1 MEETLI
7 DVTEL
12 FDIKIMNQVYAQA
25 CIQAGAAEPLEF
37 EIYLVNFLKNPQ
49 KRVFLVS
56 DPPR

>member
-25 CIQAGAAEPLEF
+25 CIQAGAAEPGGL
-37 EIYLVNFLKNPQ
+37 
-49 KRVFLVS
+49 
-56 DPPR
+56 DPPPPRI